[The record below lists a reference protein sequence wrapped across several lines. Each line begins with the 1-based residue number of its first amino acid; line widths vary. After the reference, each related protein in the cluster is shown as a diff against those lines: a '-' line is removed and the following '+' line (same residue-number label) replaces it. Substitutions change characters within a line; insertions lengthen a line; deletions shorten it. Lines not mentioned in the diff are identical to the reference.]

1 MPWVYFIKVVFLK
14 ELQELKT
21 LQNKDTENIINWKY
35 YNIDEIQT
43 ISNLNYNDVLSLF
56 SFIFNT
62 CSVTKNIEV
71 LEYLINKTKIYFDI
85 IGIMNQELK
94 IK

>member
-1 MPWVYFIKVVFLK
+1 MGTLYKSYVFLK

-21 LQNKDTENIINWKY
+21 LQNKDTENIINCKY

-85 IGIMNQELK
+85 IGTSESR
-94 IK
+94 IKN